1 MLCSP
6 VLHLLEHALDVVSQ
20 LGDILWISP
29 SLGPSSSD
37 TAIHLSCPD
46 TLLWGALISLVH
58 GYLKYEAP
66 F

>member
-1 MLCSP
+1 MFTSP

-46 TLLWGALISLVH
+46 TLLSWEALVSLVTVH
-58 GYLKYEAP
+58 GCI
-66 F
+66 